1 MVPSAQCF
9 YQLSREVPHQATMMT
24 HGPVNYPVMQQPA
37 YQNYDVYDEED
48 WSEIVDSV
56 ALPSENQLL
65 DLLNS
70 LDLYQDDSMN
80 PMCNNDMLFPD
91 LSADHTH
98 MTSDLP
104 QAMRVSMSGEEES
117 LRSVLTPP
125 DSPVFAELTTPHNQ
139 HTTPNNQGP
148 MFQEGVVPNLKY
160 EPQDTYNIMNTM
172 CSPMYPEQ
180 PSFSEGIICDVPFGA
195 SNHVLVKQEFIE
207 QEFSDCFS
215 NGQAES
221 AAPQWQHHGYLD
233 YEDYP
238 PAPQH
243 PPTFD
248 ANFDTLPNV
257 EHFLKTL
264 MDPQRPTNPS
274 YQYRGS
280 NSAGEEFESES
291 EASFTLPNSPATSD
305 EGYLSISQHPT
316 AHAHRTHNY
325 QRKTIDKS
333 LSLLRGVTHKDSKRG
348 RGRPRKMH
356 PISSTSSDDSDE
368 EVTTRR
374 GRGRREAMRGNHLW
388 EFIRDLLKD
397 SMCCPKYIR
406 WEDRK
411 DGVFRFV
418 NSEAVATMWGR
429 KKNNPQMTY
438 EKLSR
443 AMRYYYKREILERV
457 DGRRLVYKFG
467 KNAAGWR
474 EAAGLDSDT
483 ESM

>member
-1 MVPSAQCF
+1 
-9 YQLSREVPHQATMMT
+9 
-24 HGPVNYPVMQQPA
+24 
-37 YQNYDVYDEED
+37 
-48 WSEIVDSV
+48 
-56 ALPSENQLL
+56 
-65 DLLNS
+65 
-70 LDLYQDDSMN
+70 MN
-80 PMCNNDMLFPD
+80 PMCNNDMQLFPD
-91 LSADHTH
+91 LSVDHAH

-104 QAMRVSMSGEEES
+104 QAMRVSMNGEEES
-117 LRSVLTPP
+117 LRSMLTPP
-125 DSPVFAELTTPHNQ
+125 DSPVFAELTTP
-139 HTTPNNQGP
+139 NNQPKGT
-148 MFQEGVVPNLKY
+148 MFQDGAVPHLKY
-160 EPQDTYNIMNTM
+160 EPDTYNIMNTV

-207 QEFSDCFS
+207 PDLSNCFPHGS
-215 NGQAES
+215 VES
-221 AAPQWQHHGYLD
+221 PMPQWQQPSYLD

-243 PPTFD
+243 PPAFD
-248 ANFDTLPNV
+248 ANFETLPNV
-257 EHFLKTL
+257 ENLLKSL
-264 MDPQRPTNPS
+264 MDPQRPTTTS
-274 YQYRGS
+274 FQFRGH

-305 EGYLSISQHPT
+305 EGHLSINHHPASQD
-316 AHAHRTHNY
+316 HRIHNY

-333 LSLLRGVTHKDSKRG
+333 LSLLRGVTNKNCKRG

-356 PISSTSSDDSDE
+356 PISSTSSDESDE

-397 SMCCPKYIR
+397 SMYCPKYIR

>member
-1 MVPSAQCF
+1 
-9 YQLSREVPHQATMMT
+9 
-24 HGPVNYPVMQQPA
+24 
-37 YQNYDVYDEED
+37 
-48 WSEIVDSV
+48 
-56 ALPSENQLL
+56 
-65 DLLNS
+65 
-70 LDLYQDDSMN
+70 MN
-80 PMCNNDMLFPD
+80 TMCNNDMLFPD
-91 LSADHTH
+91 LSGDHAH

-104 QAMRVSMSGEEES
+104 QAMRVSISGEEDS
-117 LRSVLTPP
+117 LRSMLTPP
-125 DSPVFAELTTPHNQ
+125 DSPVFAELTTP
-139 HTTPNNQGP
+139 NNQPKGQ
-148 MFQEGVVPNLKY
+148 MFQDGVVPNLKY
-160 EPQDTYNIMNTM
+160 EPIDAYTMNTM
-172 CSPMYPEQ
+172 CSPMYPE
-180 PSFSEGIICDVPFGA
+180 PTSFSEGIICDVPFGA
-195 SNHVLVKQEFIE
+195 SNNVLAKQEPDFPDY
-207 QEFSDCFS
+207 SDYFP
-215 NGQAES
+215 NNPAEC
-221 AAPQWQHHGYLD
+221 AVPQWNQQGYLD
-233 YEDYP
+233 CEDYSP
-238 PAPQH
+238 VPSQQS
-243 PPTFD
+243 TFD

-257 EHFLKTL
+257 ELFLNLGL
-264 MDPQRPTNPS
+264 MDGQRPQVTNVHH
-274 YQYRGS
+274 RGQT
-280 NSAGEEFESES
+280 SAGEETEFESES

-305 EGYLSISQHPT
+305 EGYFSITHQ
-316 AHAHRTHNY
+316 AHTHRTHNY

-333 LSLLRGVTHKDSKRG
+333 LSMLHGITNKNSKRG

-411 DGVFRFV
+411 DGIFRFV
-418 NSEAVATMWGR
+418 NSEAVANMWGR

-483 ESM
+483 DSV